1 MEEIEKERGGDGV
14 RAVDRALDILLAFG
28 AGDRELTVAELL
40 KRVDLS
46 RPTLYRLLYTLQ
58 QNGFLSANG
67 EPQRFRLGPAV
78 GRLAWAWTSSFD
90 LAEIA
95 QPILRELWEE
105 TGETVALFIP
115 HGATRQCIAELP
127 SPQPL
132 SFKRGVGYS
141 EKIARGAS
149 GRALLAWMNPSDDQL
164 GKYCEGLDIDPRA
177 LAAQLEGVRQS
188 GYAQSHNE
196 LIVGAVAIAA
206 PFFDQKEHAAGSVAI
221 FGPTVRLDQARIEQ
235 LAIMLREHAARLSSL
250 LGSSDNRH
258 PG

>member
-14 RAVDRALDILLAFG
+14 RAVDRALDILSAFG

-58 QNGFLSANG
+58 QNGFLTANG

-127 SPQPL
+127 STQPL

-149 GRALLAWMNPSDDQL
+149 GRALLAWMNPSEEQL
-164 GKYCEGLDIDPRA
+164 RKYCEGLDIDPFA
-177 LAAQLEGVRQS
+177 LAAQLESVRQS
-188 GYAQSHNE
+188 GYAESQNE
-196 LIVGAVAIAA
+196 LIVGAVAIAV
-206 PFFDQKEHAAGSVAI
+206 PFFDRKEHAVGSVAI
-221 FGPTVRLDQARIEQ
+221 FGPTVRLDHARVEE
-235 LAIMLREHAARLSSL
+235 LANTLREHAARLSAL
-250 LGSSDNRH
+250 LGSSENRL
-258 PG
+258 